1 MYDYTGGVSLIALA
15 ESIYG
20 LNGCKSL
27 VFMFLDLMGIGDVF
41 GITLLNPTWWYM
53 SAMQVSIL
61 FLAISYV
68 LLEKRIGILWILM
81 VLWIGHYDQS
91 NLYMCCVLSC
101 MTGACIYE
109 YKIIDRIHKVT
120 NLINEKMSALIVLVV
135 CICGFIM
142 WNCIKDLFY
151 IHYVSAIFLPIIC
164 FLATHY
170 VLNKIM
176 IIKDILNYIGQ
187 KSGMLFMLHTF
198 VYSIIEVSAEWVYS
212 FKYAAVTYILVV
224 LITIVISN
232 TILWIEKKI
241 HYFDFVN
248 RIKE

>member
-1 MYDYTGGVSLIALA
+1 
-15 ESIYG
+15 
-20 LNGCKSL
+20 
-27 VFMFLDLMGIGDVF
+27 MFLDLMGIGDIF

-53 SAMQVSIL
+53 SAMQVGIL

-68 LLEKRIGILWILM
+68 LLEKSIGILWILM

-91 NLYMCCVLSC
+91 NLYMCYVLSC

-151 IHYVSAIFLPIIC
+151 VHYVSAIFLPIIC